1 VLNYLGV
8 LRILG
13 VGCGVTFIAKLGRS
27 DYQLMKR
34 FCLVVLNVYVP
45 LNEWD
50 AIDGFHDGYVI
61 SGIREH
67 NYFDK
72 YDLMVTIALVEYF

>member
-1 VLNYLGV
+1 
-8 LRILG
+8 
-13 VGCGVTFIAKLGRS
+13 
-27 DYQLMKR
+27 MKR

-50 AIDGFHDGYVI
+50 AIYGFHDGYLI

-72 YDLMVTIALVEYF
+72 YDLMVAIALVEYF